1 MDEIPF
7 STQKA
12 AHGHKSP
19 CNLFCSTLEVSRE
32 CMVFIRETAEGLEK
46 LEYMFRSMVQ

>member
-1 MDEIPF
+1 MRFP
-7 STQKA
+7 SQLKRQ
-12 AHGHKSP
+12 HMGHKSP

-32 CMVFIRETAEGLEK
+32 CMVFIRETAKGLEE